1 MSEPYAT
8 VRLQR
13 MLDAPVERVFRALTD
28 PAVAVQWW
36 GPADVRTSAVEI
48 DLRVG
53 GRCRWVMH
61 PDGGRAV
68 LHGEI
73 VELDP
78 PRLLVMTNRWEGNPV
93 ESLVTVRLAAVGRQ
107 TRLELVH
114 ERLPR
119 AVDPRGYDRW
129 WGAALDSLSA
139 HLKKEETP

>member
-78 PRLLVMTNRWEGNPV
+78 PRLLVMTNR
-93 ESLVTVRLAAVGRQ
+93 GRA
-107 TRLELVH
+107 TRSSPWSPSAWQPSAG
-114 ERLPR
+114 RP
-119 AVDPRGYDRW
+119 ASSSCTSGFPAPSIPAGTTGG
-129 WGAALDSLSA
+129 GAPPSTRYP
-139 HLKKEETP
+139 HT